1 MILFLELFTFII
13 LLNFEV
19 LRKVTFMI
27 FIFYFFIGFRNH
39 YFYLS
44 SKLCKFLESLNGRF
58 FVLSGG
64 KFIMNLKSATY
75 WVSWDFACK
84 RQKFILLYIFLA

>member
-27 FIFYFFIGFRNH
+27 FVFYFFIGFSNT
-39 YFYLS
+39 L
-44 SKLCKFLESLNGRF
+44 L
-58 FVLSGG
+58 
-64 KFIMNLKSATY
+64 
-75 WVSWDFACK
+75 
-84 RQKFILLYIFLA
+84 ILM

>member
-27 FIFYFFIGFRNH
+27 FVFYFLLILEIITFIFPLN
-39 YFYLS
+39 FVS
-44 SKLCKFLESLNGRF
+44 S
-58 FVLSGG
+58 
-64 KFIMNLKSATY
+64 
-75 WVSWDFACK
+75 
-84 RQKFILLYIFLA
+84 

>member
-27 FIFYFFIGFRNH
+27 FVFYFLLVLEIITFIFPLN
-39 YFYLS
+39 FVS
-44 SKLCKFLESLNGRF
+44 S
-58 FVLSGG
+58 
-64 KFIMNLKSATY
+64 
-75 WVSWDFACK
+75 
-84 RQKFILLYIFLA
+84 

>member
-1 MILFLELFTFII
+1 MILFLEIFIFII

-19 LRKVTFMI
+19 LRKNY
-27 FIFYFFIGFRNH
+27 FYDSCLLLFIGFRNH

-44 SKLCKFLESLNGRF
+44 SKLCKFLESLNGSF

-64 KFIMNLKSATY
+64 KFMMNSL
-75 WVSWDFACK
+75 
-84 RQKFILLYIFLA
+84 

>member
-19 LRKVTFMI
+19 LRKITFMI
-27 FIFYFFIGFRNH
+27 FVFYFLVDIRNH

-44 SKLCKFLESLNGRF
+44 SNLCKFLESIKGRF

-64 KFIMNLKSATY
+64 KFIMNSL
-75 WVSWDFACK
+75 WLQVF
-84 RQKFILLYIFLA
+84 

>member
-1 MILFLELFTFII
+1 MFLFLELFTFII

-19 LRKVTFMI
+19 LRKITFMI
-27 FIFYFFIGFRNH
+27 LFFYFFIGFRNH

-64 KFIMNLKSATY
+64 KFIMNSFWLQ
-75 WVSWDFACK
+75 VF
-84 RQKFILLYIFLA
+84 

>member
-1 MILFLELFTFII
+1 MILFLELFIFII

-27 FIFYFFIGFRNH
+27 FVFYFFIGFRNH

-44 SKLCKFLESLNGRF
+44 SKLCKFLESLMVDFCSFWWQIYNEF
-58 FVLSGG
+58 S
-64 KFIMNLKSATY
+64 
-75 WVSWDFACK
+75 WVAS
-84 RQKFILLYIFLA
+84 FLALKNTEKCDFFYIYN

>member
-27 FIFYFFIGFRNH
+27 FIFYFI
-39 YFYLS
+39 
-44 SKLCKFLESLNGRF
+44 
-58 FVLSGG
+58 
-64 KFIMNLKSATY
+64 Y
-75 WVSWDFACK
+75 WF
-84 RQKFILLYIFLA
+84 

>member
-27 FIFYFFIGFRNH
+27 FVFYFPVVF
-39 YFYLS
+39 S
-44 SKLCKFLESLNGRF
+44 
-58 FVLSGG
+58 
-64 KFIMNLKSATY
+64 
-75 WVSWDFACK
+75 FADVH
-84 RQKFILLYIFLA
+84 FPPS

>member
-27 FIFYFFIGFRNH
+27 LSFTFLLVLEIIIFIFPLNFV
-39 YFYLS
+39 S
-44 SKLCKFLESLNGRF
+44 S
-58 FVLSGG
+58 
-64 KFIMNLKSATY
+64 
-75 WVSWDFACK
+75 
-84 RQKFILLYIFLA
+84 

>member
-1 MILFLELFTFII
+1 MILFLEIFTFII

-19 LRKVTFMI
+19 LRKITFMI
-27 FIFYFFIGFRNH
+27 LVFYFFIGFRNH
-39 YFYLS
+39 YFDLF

-64 KFIMNLKSATY
+64 KFIMNSL
-75 WVSWDFACK
+75 WLQVF
-84 RQKFILLYIFLA
+84 

>member
-27 FIFYFFIGFRNH
+27 FVFYFFIGFSIH

-64 KFIMNLKSATY
+64 KFIMNSL
-75 WVSWDFACK
+75 WLQVF
-84 RQKFILLYIFLA
+84 

>member
-27 FIFYFFIGFRNH
+27 FIFYFLLVLEIITFIFPLN
-39 YFYLS
+39 FVS
-44 SKLCKFLESLNGRF
+44 S
-58 FVLSGG
+58 
-64 KFIMNLKSATY
+64 
-75 WVSWDFACK
+75 
-84 RQKFILLYIFLA
+84 

>member
-27 FIFYFFIGFRNH
+27 FVFYFFIGLRNH

-64 KFIMNLKSATY
+64 KFIMNSL
-75 WVSWDFACK
+75 WLQVF
-84 RQKFILLYIFLA
+84 